1 MKIPVLM
8 LAVLS
13 AFTAVG
19 AAQTVNPGQHVF
31 INDEGAF
38 TFVIDAALAVE
49 KINSPY
55 ILFIAYFVSDGGG
68 SFEVNR
74 EDVVMIYNEREYS
87 MPSYKEW
94 RKEYTGGRGDMMLA
108 SRLGKE
114 TLGLSRLRHYY
125 FPNDSDFFPDGFG
138 ILFGD
143 DGFQE
148 QAVLQEPRLQEG
160 RPAGHP
166 GEGPQNPRV
175 RSRLRRHPGIG
186 KRRRI
191 HFVRGGRGER
201 RCPPGRRLTV
211 EVNPAVNTPVPLKNP
226 AGRPPRGWNAS
237 SAARI
242 RSCPVPADL
251 RERIFSCAPGRKN
264 TLIFSGF

>member
-74 EDVVMIYNEREYS
+74 EDVVMIYNEQEYS

-125 FPNDSDFFPDGFG
+125 FPNDSDFFPNVGQGLSLTDSGSFSGTMGFRSKLYFKNPG
-138 ILFGD
+138 FKKGD
-143 DGFQE
+143 
-148 QAVLQEPRLQEG
+148 RLVI
-160 RPAGHP
+160 
-166 GEGPQNPRV
+166 RV
-175 RSRLRRHPGIG
+175 RDRKTPEFEAG
-186 KRRRI
+186 
-191 HFVRGGRGER
+191 
-201 RCPPGRRLTV
+201 C
-211 EVNPAVNTPVPLKNP
+211 AVIL
-226 AGRPPRGWNAS
+226 
-237 SAARI
+237 
-242 RSCPVPADL
+242 
-251 RERIFSCAPGRKN
+251 E
-264 TLIFSGF
+264 